1 MVNVFALATC
11 PKQAARMQCD
21 AHVVKMLLELV
32 QMLYAVWDGETH
44 SSWTLQPYKV
54 THRNH
59 PMTRWAGS
67 CVAAYRWMLEHGRA
81 LCVEYTE
88 RYGKQHKCEL
98 HIEQLETA
106 GCPPHLPEK
115 DDGGWSDTLKSAVLA
130 EDDLPKGCTAFPL
143 CMGDHLDN
151 CIVRNAVGKISGVA
165 SVRKYYKL
173 KKSLFKKPFTYKKE
187 EYVFSKWK

>member
-1 MVNVFALATC
+1 
-11 PKQAARMQCD
+11 MQCD
-21 AHVVKMLLELV
+21 AHVVKMPLELT

-44 SSWTLQPYKV
+44 PSWTLPSYKV

-67 CVAAYRWMLEHGRA
+67 CVAAYKWMLEHGRA

-98 HIEQLETA
+98 HIEQLEAA
-106 GCPPHLPEK
+106 GCPPHVPQE
-115 DDGGWSDTLKSAVLA
+115 DDGEWSTMLKGAVLA
-130 EDDLPKGCTAFPL
+130 EDDVPEGTTRFPL
-143 CMGDHLDN
+143 CMGGHLDT
-151 CIVRNAVGKISGVA
+151 CTERNELGKISGVA

-173 KKSLFKKPFTYKKE
+173 KKSLFKKPFRYKKMD
-187 EYVFSKWK
+187 FDFDRWK